1 MKGLIPKL
9 LASADKNSP
18 IILTC
23 VAVGG
28 VVVTAFLAAKAVPKA
43 IQAIE
48 DEEELREIAADERA
62 SKEAEVLNKDYRE
75 VYDEI
80 YEPISKK
87 DRFKLGFKYFIPAAV
102 VGGITVGCIVGSERV
117 NFVRQAA
124 MAASCEAM
132 RVAYDDYRDHV
143 REEIGKSKADAIDHK
158 IHEEKTMSILEK
170 NPITESEYAKLDVGS
185 GAALFCD
192 STTGRRFVST
202 YEKVYHAVD
211 LLNERLSVDKGGG
224 EDWIGV
230 NEFLHMCGDQTSGF
244 GLYNLGFAPR
254 VFEKRL
260 DRDSICDPIIGE
272 HNGHTYTIVYLN
284 YDVDD
289 KHFL

>member
-28 VVVTAFLAAKAVPKA
+28 VVATAFLAAKAVPKA

-62 SKEAEVLNKDYRE
+62 SKEAEVLNKDYKE
-75 VYDEI
+75 AYDEA
-80 YEPISKK
+80 YEPISNK
-87 DRFKLGFKYFIPAAV
+87 DRFKLGFKYFIPAAI

-158 IHEEKTMSILEK
+158 IHEEKTMDILEK
-170 NPITESEYAKLDVGS
+170 NPITESEYAKLDVAA

-202 YEKVYHAVD
+202 FEKVYSAVD
-211 LLNERLSVDKGGG
+211 KLNERLSCDQGGG

-230 NEFLHMCGDQTSGF
+230 NEFLHMCGDQTSGY

-272 HNGHTYTIVYLN
+272 HNGHTCTIVYLN

>member
-18 IILTC
+18 IILAC

-28 VVVTAFLAAKAVPKA
+28 VAITAYLAAKAVPKA
-43 IQAIE
+43 IRAIE
-48 DEEELREIAADERA
+48 DEEVTREAAADERA
-62 SKEAEVLNKDYRE
+62 SKESEVLNKDYRE
-75 VYDEI
+75 VYDNV
-80 YEPISKK
+80 YEPITKK
-87 DRFKLGFKYFIPAAV
+87 DKFKIGFKYFIPAVV
-102 VGGITVGCIVGSERV
+102 VGGITVGCIIGSERI

-158 IHEEKTMSILEK
+158 IHEEKTMDILEK
-170 NPITESEYAKLDVGS
+170 NPITESEYAKLDVAA

-202 YEKVYHAVD
+202 FEKVYSAVD
-211 LLNERLSVDKGGG
+211 KLNERLSCDQGGG

-230 NEFLHMCGDQTSGF
+230 NEFLHMCGDQTSGS

-260 DRDSICDPIIGE
+260 DRDHICDPIVGE
-272 HNGHTYTIVYLN
+272 HNGHVCTIVYLN

-289 KHFL
+289 KYFL